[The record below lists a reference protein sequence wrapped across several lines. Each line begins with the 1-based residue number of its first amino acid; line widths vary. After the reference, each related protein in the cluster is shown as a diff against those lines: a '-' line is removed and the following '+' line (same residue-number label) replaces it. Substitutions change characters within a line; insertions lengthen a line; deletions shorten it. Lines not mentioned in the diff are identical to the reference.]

1 MCESDS
7 MSDDKAKDE
16 AAEAPDAGLD
26 PKEAMR
32 QALERKKQGG
42 HGPGGHGD
50 HHRNGGGKAHGPAA
64 GRREFRRKAGG

>member
-1 MCESDS
+1 
-7 MSDDKAKDE
+7 MSDDKAN
-16 AAEAPDAGLD
+16 EAPDAVDPKEAPDAVD

-32 QALERKKQGG
+32 QALERKKQGA